1 MLDGD
6 IHGVRGCYTV
16 LQGVT
21 WCYMVLEG
29 VTLCYQKNLS
39 FLSSFGLARFLSK
52 GPK

>member
-29 VTLCYQKNLS
+29 VRGCYIVL
-39 FLSSFGLARFLSK
+39 
-52 GPK
+52 PKKSLLFI